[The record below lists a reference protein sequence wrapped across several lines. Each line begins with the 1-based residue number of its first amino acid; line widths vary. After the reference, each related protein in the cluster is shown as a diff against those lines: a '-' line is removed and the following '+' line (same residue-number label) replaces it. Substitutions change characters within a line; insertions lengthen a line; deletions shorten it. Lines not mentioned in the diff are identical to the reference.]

1 MRGLAAAAYPG
12 ARPGREVGVAPEQGG
27 IAMRRLFRSA
37 TIWMLSALPALGW
50 MLGVPAWG
58 AVTAGTPAPGVPSY
72 QSYTPTQAQ
81 IDQGKVNIGYGVSA
95 GEPSVGVDWATGK
108 IMVQSDVQTL
118 RITFDDDPA
127 TGAQMCPAYSQT
139 TWEDRSAPTSHQD
152 SDPILFTDH
161 QTNRTIAAMLLL
173 LTGRNESST
182 TDDDGNTWTPAGGSA
197 VNSGVDHET
206 LGGGP
211 FAPPLVGT
219 GYANAFYY
227 CSQLPAAACAL
238 STDGATTWG
247 PAVPIDSGMAC
258 GGLHGHVKVSPVD
271 GSSYVPNASCGGQ
284 QGLFFST
291 NNGASWSLSKIPD
304 STTGTSDPSVWI
316 GAGGTIYFGYCDG
329 GGSPKLAVGK
339 LTTSPTPAITWSAST
354 DVGTPFGIKNCEF
367 AEVVAGDDDRAAFGF
382 LGTPTAGAYQGS
394 DFNGV
399 WHFYIAHTF
408 DKGVDWT
415 VVDATPDDPVQRTCI
430 WNGGGANVCRNLLDF
445 NDINV
450 DKFGRVVAVFA
461 DGCTS
466 QQCKDAP
473 ASARGNDYR
482 DQATLLRQT
491 SGKRLF
497 AAHDPVEPVAPG
509 AATLTTARR
518 DAAGVHLEWV
528 APATG
533 GAPITG
539 YTVYRRTGAS
549 GSDSQLA
556 TLSPSARSYVDTT
569 ATPTGTYF
577 YSVSALNSAGET
589 AACGR
594 NASKVQPADLA
605 LDPCTTPGVQV
616 LADPPGSQVGA
627 PANADLDILSVS
639 VAEPG
644 DGSNLV
650 FTMKVN
656 ADMSHPTTPT
666 RQWRIIWSYPGTP
679 AAPVTFNGVYYA
691 GMSTDGSNPPVVT
704 FEYGTVELGVI
715 GLVVSNPI
723 PHLIATTTGDHLAD
737 GSIVINVPK
746 SAVGNPQLHD
756 VLGGI
761 YARTFD
767 GSGTQTFR
775 STGAIDNTTQPTG
788 SLSITTTFGSYGVVG
803 SCAFNSPPAA
813 ADDVVTVRENGS
825 LEINV
830 LANDSDPDGDTLSVS
845 IVTPPANGT
854 ASVTAGQRVLYTPA
868 QNFTGADT
876 LTYQDDDGHG
886 NTATAHVF
894 ITVVP
899 NANHPPVAMPDSFSV
914 ARNNTITA
922 DVLAND
928 YDPDGD
934 PIMLTGVGPLSCGAV
949 SITGNKLSFTP
960 NHDLTGRCCVDYTV
974 TDAPPA
980 GITPL
985 SSTAQAC
992 FDILCLV
999 DSTFFDNFESGAPGW
1014 TVQTPVDPGTG
1025 SINWELRSPDA
1036 SAHSPT
1042 TDWYSS
1048 ESQNGNKDD
1057 RLISPVIG
1065 VSNSSQLS
1073 FWHAFATETAATGND
1088 GGSLEVSTDG
1098 GATWREIT
1106 AAGATFVSG
1115 GYNST
1120 TNGEPSWQGT
1130 NASYPQMDQVVLN
1143 IGALAGVSCR
1153 FRFRFQND
1161 ANVGVDGWHIDD
1173 FQVTHALQPG
1183 ICPPPPCSLT
1193 GGHLC
1198 FFAVPPC
1205 RILDTRNSGQGPA
1218 FGFEDRAVKIAPGC
1232 GVPITAKAVA
1242 LNVTVTQ
1249 ATNQGFLT
1257 VHADGTAPGTST
1269 LDFAANQTRANNVVS
1284 GLSAA
1289 GDGTLRIFSSIGGSS
1304 PSVQVIVDVS
1314 GYFE

>member
-1 MRGLAAAAYPG
+1 MR
-12 ARPGREVGVAPEQGG
+12 Q
-27 IAMRRLFRSA
+27 LFRLA
-37 TIWMLSALPALGW
+37 MTRMLASLPVFGLM
-50 MLGVPAWG
+50 MLGAPAWG
-58 AVTAGTPAPGVPSY
+58 AVTAGSPAPGVPSY
-72 QSYTPTQAQ
+72 QSYTPTPAQ
-81 IDQGKVNIGYGVSA
+81 IDQGKINSGFGVSA

-127 TGAQMCPAYSQT
+127 TGAPMCPAYSTT
-139 TWEDRSAPTSHQD
+139 TWEDKSAPTSHQD

-161 QTNRTIAAMLLL
+161 QTNRTISAMLLL
-173 LTGRNESST
+173 VTGRNEAST

-227 CSQLPAAACAL
+227 CSQLPAAACSL

-247 PAVPIDSGMAC
+247 PAVPIDSGAAC

-271 GSSYVPNASCGGQ
+271 GSVYVPNASCGGQ
-284 QGLFFST
+284 QGLFVST
-291 NNGASWSLSKIPD
+291 DNGATWSLSKIPD
-304 STTGTSDPSVWI
+304 SAAGTSDPSVWI

-329 GGSPKLAVGK
+329 GGSPKIAVGK
-339 LTTSPTPAITWSAST
+339 LTALPTPTIAWAAST

-382 LGTPTAGAYQGS
+382 LGTPTAGGYQGG

-399 WHFYIAHTF
+399 WHFYVAHTYNQ
-408 DKGVDWT
+408 GTDWT

-430 WNGGGANVCRNLLDF
+430 WNGGGANLCRNLLDF

-450 DKFGRVVAVFA
+450 DKVGRVVAVFA

-482 DQATLLRQT
+482 AQATLLRQT

-497 AAHDPVEPVAPG
+497 AAYDPVEPVAPG
-509 AATLTTARR
+509 AAALTTARR
-518 DAAGVHLEWV
+518 DAEGVHLEWV
-528 APATG
+528 EPSTG
-533 GAPITG
+533 GAQITA
-539 YTVYRRTGAS
+539 YRVYRRTGAS

-556 TLSPSARSYVDTT
+556 TLPASARSYLDAT
-569 ATPTGTYF
+569 ATQTGTYF
-577 YSVSALNSAGET
+577 YSVSAVNSAGET
-589 AACGR
+589 AACGLA
-594 NASKVQPADLA
+594 ASKVQPVDLA
-605 LDPCTTPGVQV
+605 LDPCVTPGVRV
-616 LADPPGSQVGA
+616 LTDPAGSQVGA
-627 PANADLDILSVS
+627 PANADLDILSVA

-656 ADMSHPTTPT
+656 ADMSHPATPT
-666 RQWRIIWSYPGTP
+666 RQWRIIWSYPGP
-679 AAPVTFNGVYYA
+679 PVAPVLFNGVYYA
-691 GMSTDGSNPPVVT
+691 GMSTDNSNPPVVT

-723 PHLIATTTGDHLAD
+723 PHQIATTTGDHLAD

-746 SAVGNPQLHD
+746 SAVGNPQLRD
-756 VLGGI
+756 ILGGI

-775 STGAIDNTTQPTG
+775 STAAIDNTTQPSG
-788 SLSITTTFGSYGVVG
+788 SLSVTTTFGSYGVIG
-803 SCAFNSPPAA
+803 SCAFNSPPVAV
-813 ADDVVTVRENGS
+813 DDVVTVRENGS
-825 LEINV
+825 LEIDV
-830 LANDSDPDGDTLSVS
+830 LANDADPDGDTLSVS
-845 IVTPPANGT
+845 IVAPPPNGT
-854 ASVTAGQRVLYTPA
+854 ASVTGARRILYTPH
-868 QNFTGADT
+868 QDFTGSDT

-899 NANHPPVAMPDSFSV
+899 NVNHPPVAMPDSFSL
-914 ARNNTITA
+914 ARNTSITA

-934 PIMLTGVGPLSCGAV
+934 PLTLTGVGPLSCGAV
-949 SITGNKLSFTP
+949 SIAGNKLSFTP

-985 SSTAQAC
+985 SSTARAC

-999 DSTFFDNFESGAPGW
+999 DSVFSDNFESGAPGW
-1014 TVQTPVDPGTG
+1014 TVQTPVNPGTG
-1025 SINWELRSPDA
+1025 AINWQLRSPDA

-1042 TDWYSS
+1042 TDWYTQD
-1048 ESQNGNKDD
+1048 EQNGAKDD
-1057 RLISPVIG
+1057 RLISPVMGIS
-1065 VSNSSQLS
+1065 SNSQLS
-1073 FWHAFATETAATGND
+1073 FWHAFSTETAATGAD

-1098 GATWREIT
+1098 GATWQEIT
-1106 AAGATFVSG
+1106 AAGATFVAG

-1120 TNGEPSWQGT
+1120 IAGEPAWQGS
-1130 NASYPQMDQVVLN
+1130 NASYPQMDQVTLD
-1143 IGALAGVSCR
+1143 IGALAGLSRR

-1161 ANVGVDGWHIDD
+1161 ANVGVDGWHVDD
-1173 FQVTHALQPG
+1173 VQVTHALVPG
-1183 ICPPPPCSLT
+1183 ICAPPPCSLT
-1193 GGHLC
+1193 GDHLC
-1198 FFAVPPC
+1198 FFTVQPC
-1205 RILDTRNSGQGPA
+1205 RVLDTRNADQGPA
-1218 FGFEDRAVKIAPGC
+1218 FGFEDRVVTLAGKC
-1232 GVPITAKAVA
+1232 NVPITARAVA
-1242 LNVTVTQ
+1242 VNLTVTQ
-1249 ATNQGFLT
+1249 PTGAGFLT
-1257 VHADGTAPGTST
+1257 LHADGTTPPGTST
-1269 LDFAANQTRANNVVS
+1269 INFSAGQTRANNAVTA
-1284 GLSAA
+1284 LSAA
-1289 GDGTLRIFSSIGGSS
+1289 GDGTLRIFAAVQGQS
-1304 PSVQVIVDVS
+1304 PSVQVILDVN

>member
-1 MRGLAAAAYPG
+1 
-12 ARPGREVGVAPEQGG
+12 
-27 IAMRRLFRSA
+27 MRRRFDSA
-37 TIWMLSALPALGW
+37 TIWMLSTLPVLGS
-50 MLGVPAWG
+50 MLGAPAWG
-58 AVTAGTPAPGVPSY
+58 AVTAGTPGPGVPSY
-72 QSYTPTQAQ
+72 QSYIPTPAQ
-81 IDQGKVNIGYGVSA
+81 IDRGKVDIGYGVSA

-118 RITFDDDPA
+118 RIAFDDDPA
-127 TGAQMCPAYSQT
+127 TGAPMCPAYSTT

-206 LGGGP
+206 LGGGR
-211 FAPPLVGT
+211 FASPLVGT

-247 PAVPIDSGMAC
+247 PAVPIDSGMVC

-271 GSSYVPNASCGGQ
+271 GSAYVPNESCAGK
-284 QGLFFST
+284 QGLFFSLD
-291 NNGASWSLSKIPD
+291 NGATWNLSQIPD
-304 STTGTSDPSVWI
+304 STAGTSDPSVWI
-316 GAGGTIYFGYCDG
+316 GAAGTIYFGYCDG
-329 GGSPKLAVGK
+329 SGSPRIAVGK
-339 LTTSPTPAITWSAST
+339 LTASPTPAITWAAST
-354 DVGTPFGIKNCEF
+354 DVGTPFGIQNCEF
-367 AEVVAGDDDRAAFGF
+367 AAVVAGDDDRAAFGF

-408 DKGVDWT
+408 DRGADWT
-415 VVDATPDDPVQRTCI
+415 LVDATPDDPVQRTCI
-430 WNGGGANVCRNLLDF
+430 WNGGGSNVCRNLLDF

-473 ASARGNDYR
+473 AGAHGNDYR
-482 DQATLLRQT
+482 DQGTLLRQT

-497 AAHDPVEPVAPG
+497 AALDPVEPVAPG

-528 APATG
+528 APSTG
-533 GAPITG
+533 GSPITAF
-539 YTVYRRTGAS
+539 TIYRRTGAT
-549 GSDSQLA
+549 GSDSQIA
-556 TLSPSARSYVDTT
+556 TLPASARRYLDAT
-569 ATPTGTYF
+569 ATQTGTYF
-577 YSVSALNSAGET
+577 YSVSAVNAAGET

-594 NASKVQPADLA
+594 DASKAQPVDLT
-605 LDPCTTPGVQV
+605 LDPCTAPGVQV
-616 LADPPGSQVGA
+616 LTDPAGSQVGA

-639 VAEPG
+639 VTEPG

-666 RQWRIIWSYPGTP
+666 RQWRILWSYPQP
-679 AAPVTFNGVYYA
+679 PSAPVIFNGVYYA

-723 PHLIATTTGDHLAD
+723 PHMIATTTGDHLAD
-737 GSIVINVPK
+737 GSIVIDVPK

-767 GSGTQTFR
+767 GGGTQTLR
-775 STGAIDNTTQPTG
+775 STAAIDNTTQPTG

-813 ADDVVTVRENGS
+813 SDDTVTVRENGS
-825 LEINV
+825 LLIDV
-830 LANDSDPDGDTLSVS
+830 LANDADPDGDTLSVS

-854 ASVTAGQRVLYTPA
+854 ASVTGGQQVLYTPA
-868 QNFTGADT
+868 QNFTGSDT
-876 LTYQDDDGHG
+876 LLYQDDDGHG

-899 NANHPPVAMPDSFSV
+899 NVNHPPVALPATFNV
-914 ARNNTITA
+914 ARNNSITA

-934 PIMLTGVGPLSCGAV
+934 PITLTGAGPLSCGAV
-949 SITGNKLSFTP
+949 SIAGNKLSFTP

-985 SSTAQAC
+985 SSTGQAC

-1014 TVQTPVDPGTG
+1014 TVQTPVDPGAP
-1025 SINWELRSPDA
+1025 SINWELRSPDP
-1036 SAHSPT
+1036 SAHSAT

-1057 RLISPVIG
+1057 RLISPVMG
-1065 VSNSSQLS
+1065 VSPGSQLS
-1073 FWHAFATETAATGND
+1073 FWHAYATETSATGAD

-1098 GATWREIT
+1098 GATWQEAT
-1106 AAGATFVSG
+1106 AAGATFVTG
-1115 GYNST
+1115 GYTSV
-1120 TNGEPSWQGT
+1120 TNGEPSWQG
-1130 NASYPQMDQVVLN
+1130 NNPSYPQMDQVVLD
-1143 IGALAGVSCR
+1143 ISALAGVSCR

-1161 ANVGVDGWHIDD
+1161 ANVGVDGWHVDD
-1173 FQVTHALQPG
+1173 FQVTHALLPG
-1183 ICPPPPCSLT
+1183 TCPPPPCSLT
-1193 GGHLC
+1193 GASLC

-1205 RILDTRNSGQGPA
+1205 RVLDTRNADQGPA
-1218 FGFEDRAVKIAPGC
+1218 FGLEDRVVKIAPSC
-1232 GVPITAKAVA
+1232 GVPLTARAVA

-1249 ATNQGFLT
+1249 ATNQGFLAL
-1257 VHADGTAPGTST
+1257 HPDGTAPGTST
-1269 LDFAANQTRANNVVS
+1269 IVFGANQTRGSNAVS
-1284 GLSAA
+1284 GLSFA
-1289 GDGTLRIFSSIGGSS
+1289 GDGTLRVYSSIGGPS
-1304 PSVQVIVDVS
+1304 PSVQVILDVT
-1314 GYFE
+1314 GYFN